1 MLNQKNKKMKKL
13 VLIWAFC
20 GVTAAMPAQV
30 NQDSTNNSGN
40 LNTDKVYPTPDKNK
54 GDDQDPS
61 NKTYQNSNNNNN
73 NANSQNGSING
84 QSSSDNS
91 YGNSGSLS
99 QSPQEDLS
107 VPEKVRTAFSE
118 AYKNMKAAWKR
129 EGQNFKARFKNKNEN
144 EETLQTVVVY
154 DKEGNV
160 IRTEKQI
167 SSADYP
173 SELAK
178 YYNGKNIDLSNYE
191 VWEVD
196 GKNGTR
202 KYFTKHEGE
211 GDIVW
216 FDNKGRHMTESGNHM
231 AHHKMYK

>member
-1 MLNQKNKKMKKL
+1 MLNQKNNNMKKL
-13 VLIWAFC
+13 ILIGALC
-20 GVTAAMPAQV
+20 GIAIVTPAQV
-30 NQDSTNNSGN
+30 NQDSLNNAGN
-40 LNTDKVYPTPDKNK
+40 LKTGKTYPTPDKNK

-61 NKTYQNSNNNNN
+61 NKTYQNSNNYN
-73 NANSQNGSING
+73 NANSQNGNING
-84 QSSSDNS
+84 QNSNDNS
-91 YGNSGSLS
+91 YGSASTLS
-99 QSPQEDLS
+99 QGPQEDLS
-107 VPEKVRTAFSE
+107 VPEKVRTAFSN

-129 EGQNFKARFKNKNEN
+129 EGQNFKARFKRSGDN
-144 EETLQTVVVY
+144 EEALQTVVVY

-167 SSADYP
+167 GSADYP
-173 SELAK
+173 SELTK

-202 KYFTKHEGE
+202 KYFTKQAGN

-216 FDNKGRHMTESGNHM
+216 FDNKGRHMTESGSHM